1 MFKTGRENHM
11 KDKINIFKALSD
23 ENRTRIILMLKIR
36 PLCVCEIYEV
46 LNIALSTIS
55 AHLKLMKNAGMIK
68 DTKDGRWVIYE
79 LAHGT
84 SFTQGLIKS
93 LEKEL
98 HDDPVV
104 KNDRVKISNITREIC
119 SSKFQGAK
127 NIDTQV

>member
-1 MFKTGRENHM
+1 M
-11 KDKINIFKALSD
+11 KDLISTFKVLSD

-68 DTKDGRWVIYE
+68 DAKDGRWVIYD
-79 LAHGT
+79 LARST
-84 SFTQGLIKS
+84 RFANGLIDS
-93 LEKEL
+93 LEMEL

-104 KNDRVKISNITREIC
+104 KNDRAKISKITREIC
-119 SSKFQGAK
+119 SSKFQSAK